1 MRITIVTAGTRGDVQ
16 PYVALGLGLQA
27 AGHMVSLAT
36 HADFEAF
43 VRSHGLDCRPL
54 HRFDI
59 NQGMQRFERIRART
73 EARKADLNK
82 VTPGMSE
89 LMEAVMLECWQACQ
103 GSDAILSAHMATF
116 FADSI
121 AQKLGVPHI
130 AAHPYPISAT
140 SAFPS
145 VFFPAFPSWLAKVQ
159 APYNQLS
166 HAIARKLCWKLIR
179 RPLNL
184 ARERVLGLPPI
195 AGQRPRA
202 VLYGYSP
209 AVLPKPTDWP
219 ASIDVTGYWFLDQP
233 AGWQPP
239 AALVDF
245 LQAGPPP
252 VYIGFGSMA
261 GPRRET
267 LLGMAQEALLRT
279 GVRALIACGEGT
291 AAPELL
297 SENVMAIGALPHDWL
312 FPQVAAVVCHG
323 GAGTTGTALRYGV
336 PVVVV
341 PFIPSDQRFWGRRL
355 SAIGVGVGPITHVTA
370 DQLARA
376 LATVTAD
383 TAMRARAAALGAQI
397 RAENGVSRAVDM
409 FHHYLAQAQDTHMP
423 ARDFGLVPS
432 APAQ

>member
-1 MRITIVTAGTRGDVQ
+1 MG
-16 PYVALGLGLQA
+16 
-27 AGHMVSLAT
+27 
-36 HADFEAF
+36 
-43 VRSHGLDCRPL
+43 C
-54 HRFDI
+54 
-59 NQGMQRFERIRART
+59 
-73 EARKADLNK
+73 
-82 VTPGMSE
+82 
-89 LMEAVMLECWQACQ
+89 
-103 GSDAILSAHMATF
+103 F

-130 AAHPYPISAT
+130 AAHPYPLSAT

-159 APYNQLS
+159 APYNRLS
-166 HAIARKLCWKLIR
+166 HAAARKLCWKLVR
-179 RPLNL
+179 RSLNL

-195 AGQRPRA
+195 AGQRPQA

-209 AVLPKPTDWP
+209 AVLPKPADWP
-219 ASIDVTGYWFLDQP
+219 EWIDVTGYWFLDQS

-239 AALVDF
+239 AALVGF
-245 LQAGPPP
+245 LQAGPAPL
-252 VYIGFGSMA
+252 YIGFGSMI

-267 LLGMAQEALLRT
+267 WLGLAQEALRRT
-279 GVRALIACGEGT
+279 GVRALIACSEGS

-297 SENVMAIGALPHDWL
+297 SENVMAIGPLPHDWL
-312 FPQVAAVVCHG
+312 FPQVSAIVCHG

-355 SAIGVGVGPITHVTA
+355 SALGVGVGPITHVTA
-370 DQLARA
+370 DKLAAA
-376 LATVTAD
+376 LATVTGD

-409 FHHYLAQAQDTHMP
+409 FHQYLAQAHNIHTP
-423 ARDFGLVPS
+423 ARDFELVPS